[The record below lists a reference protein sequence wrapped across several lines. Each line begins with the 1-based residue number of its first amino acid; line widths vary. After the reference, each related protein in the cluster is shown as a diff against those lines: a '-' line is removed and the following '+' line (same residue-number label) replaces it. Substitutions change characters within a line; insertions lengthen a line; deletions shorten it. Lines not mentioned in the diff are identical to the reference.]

1 MESDQ
6 KNEQI
11 EEEHFDV
18 ILDDIETGIRPR
30 AVKTDLKKTKKSS
43 GWGVASSLGEV
54 GFDIAL
60 PMALG
65 LIAGVKLDEHWGTR
79 PKATLLLFF
88 LGLIIGCTSL
98 IRIVRDSLTKR

>member
-1 MESDQ
+1 MEPEKKSGT
-6 KNEQI
+6 N

-18 ILDDIETGIRPR
+18 ILDDVETGIRPR
-30 AVKTDLKKTKKSS
+30 AIKSDPKKAKKSS
-43 GWGVASSLGEV
+43 GWGMATSLGEV

-60 PMALG
+60 PMTLG
-65 LIAGVKLDEHWGTR
+65 LIAGVKIDEHWGTR

-98 IRIVRDSLTKR
+98 IRIVYDSLRK